1 MTNVP
6 SETWSPEEGLANAVS
21 GKSQKLVEQSKESV
35 KFLPATTGSGETFT
49 LLTDRLVAP
58 PPQSDQELGAT
69 ALELDNLPRLI
80 GIAPVRYR

>member
-6 SETWSPEEGLANAVS
+6 SETWS
-21 GKSQKLVEQSKESV
+21 LVEQSKESV

-58 PPQSDQELGAT
+58 PPQSDQELTNPNKIHLSMKKIKHHQHVTSGQ
-69 ALELDNLPRLI
+69 PRSSWI
-80 GIAPVRYR
+80 TCHV